1 MRIKLA
7 ILSLAFVSTST
18 FAAPPAQTS
27 SSLIAEDAIADG
39 GSGFR
44 PVPSVN
50 RPSIGFRPF
59 TRFAFG
65 GGVSPLG
72 INLETATNLNRH
84 SNLRFSGNFFNY
96 AANNLSTN
104 GFTVNAKANLQSVGT
119 SLDIYPFANHGF
131 RLSPGV
137 LLHNANGFNG
147 TFTAQAGTSFDLN
160 GYTYYSSSQNPV
172 KGTGLVG
179 LHSQNPAF
187 TMTTGWGNMIPHS
200 GKHLSFPFEIGAAF
214 VGAPTVNLALTS
226 GQVCDAHGLNCVNV
240 TTDPNVQA
248 NLQAQVAK
256 YKADLEPL
264 KTYPIVSFGVAY
276 SFGRGNG
283 GVR

>member
-1 MRIKLA
+1 MRIKLV
-7 ILSLAFVSTST
+7 ILSLAFAATAAYA
-18 FAAPPAQTS
+18 AAPATS
-27 SSLIAEDAIADG
+27 SSSANHGETLSDG

-50 RPSIGFRPF
+50 RPSAGSSPF
-59 TRFAFG
+59 THVAFG
-65 GGVSPLG
+65 GGISPLG
-72 INLETATNLNRH
+72 INMQAATNLNRH
-84 SNLRFSGNFFNY
+84 SNLRFSGNFFNF
-96 AANNLSTN
+96 AENNLSTN
-104 GFTVNAKANLQSVGT
+104 GFTVNAKANLESIGT

-137 LLHNANGFNG
+137 LIHNANGFNG

-160 GYTYYSSSQNPV
+160 GYTYYSSSQDPV
-172 KGTGLVG
+172 KGNGLVG

-187 TMTTGWGNMIPHS
+187 TMTTGWGNMIPRS

-214 VGAPTVNLALTS
+214 VGAPTVNLTLTS
-226 GQVCDAHGLNCVNV
+226 GQVCDSQGLNCVNV
-240 TTDPNVQA
+240 ATDPNVQA

-256 YKADLEPL
+256 YRNDLEPL
-264 KTYPIVSFGVAY
+264 KTYPIISFGVAY
-276 SFGRGNG
+276 SFGTRG